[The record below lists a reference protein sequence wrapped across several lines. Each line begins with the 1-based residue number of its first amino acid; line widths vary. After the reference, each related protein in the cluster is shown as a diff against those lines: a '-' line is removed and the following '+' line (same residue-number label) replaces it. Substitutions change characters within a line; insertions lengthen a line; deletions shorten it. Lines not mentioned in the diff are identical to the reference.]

1 MSTIHIPTSFNI
13 SITFPAASFHRRLGA
28 WFIDLAL
35 QITYIYFL
43 SKIFGSF
50 ISGSP
55 FDEDG
60 ERQVLKGL
68 WMFLAVVP
76 TFTYHPLC
84 ELLLNGQSIGKKLT
98 QLRVIN
104 DKGGR
109 PSISQVLIR
118 WIIRTSDFMVLILL
132 LMSAVAGQNPQVLVQ
147 VGIAFALLALD
158 IILVNV
164 TARHQRLG
172 DILAHTLLI
181 RTTQRTGI
189 EETIFQHVVDTYTP
203 QFPQVLQL
211 SDRDINAVK
220 NILDSAKKHHDYA
233 LAERA
238 ADKIKSHLRIENSMS
253 PYDFLEILLK
263 DYNFLTTH

>member
-28 WFIDLAL
+28 WAIDLAIL
-35 QITYIYFL
+35 ITYLYFL
-43 SKIFGSF
+43 TKIFSAF
-50 ISGSP
+50 VSGTP
-55 FDEDG
+55 FDEDA
-60 ERQVLKGL
+60 ERSVVRGI
-68 WMFLAVVP
+68 WMFLTVVP
-76 TFTYHPLC
+76 IFTYHPLC
-84 ELLLNGQSIGKKLT
+84 ELLLNGQSIGKKVT

-109 PSISQVLIR
+109 ASISQVLIR
-118 WIIRTSDFMVLILL
+118 WLIRTSDYMVLVVI
-132 LMSAVAGQNPQVLVQ
+132 LMSLIASRYPQVLTQ
-147 VGIAFALLALD
+147 VGIAFGLLALD

-172 DILAHTLLI
+172 DILAHTILI
-181 RTTQRTGI
+181 RTTQKTGI

-211 SDRDINAVK
+211 SDRDINAIK
-220 NILDSAKKHHDYA
+220 NILDSARRHHDYA

-238 ADKIKSHLRIENSMS
+238 ADKIRNHLRIDNSMS

-263 DYNFLTTH
+263 DYNYLTTH